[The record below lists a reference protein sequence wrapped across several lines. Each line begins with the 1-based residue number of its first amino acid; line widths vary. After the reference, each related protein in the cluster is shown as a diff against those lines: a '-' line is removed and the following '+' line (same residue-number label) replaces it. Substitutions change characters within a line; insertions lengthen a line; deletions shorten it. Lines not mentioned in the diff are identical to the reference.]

1 MKPSCWLP
9 TVRLTQRDI
18 ARPAVSGP
26 SWLASSVRSMR
37 SKSNAEGRQV
47 EVDPLEPIDDGGGLQ
62 RGRQLR
68 ADLGGHDRLDA
79 QQGGAVEG
87 LGLGSLGRRDRG
99 RRLAEAPTRDLAHR
113 LPVDQPRAGAA
124 HDLARRDARAQR
136 EQAADE
142 DPRAEAGWNV
152 VTCRSV

>member
-26 SWLASSVRSMR
+26 SWPASSVRSMR
-37 SKSNAEGRQV
+37 SKSTRKVARLMSTHWRRSTTAGV
-47 EVDPLEPIDDGGGLQ
+47 SSAAGSV
-62 RGRQLR
+62 R
-68 ADLGGHDRLDA
+68 ADLGSHDRLDA
-79 QQGGAVEG
+79 QQGGSVEG

-99 RRLAEAPTRDLAHR
+99 GRLSQAPTGDLAHR
-113 LPVDQPRAGAA
+113 VPVDQPRAGAA
-124 HDLARRDARAQR
+124 HDLARRHAGAQR

-142 DPRAEAGWNV
+142 DPRAELSGM
-152 VTCRSV
+152 S